1 MTKLFCLI
9 VGLAV
14 LSVWAGVGVAQNPP
28 APPASRPAPTTQSPQ
43 IDCTWLTVDSA
54 NKTATLQL
62 TAGLTSLNSGLNF
75 NGFKDGGLTFTVP
88 LNWSVVIEFSNRD
101 GALPH
106 SVQVIDTVKSIPP
119 GPVDPAFPRAMS
131 ARLMEGIVPQG
142 KDSFRF
148 TAGKAGSY
156 WIFCAVP
163 GHGLAGMWIRFRV
176 SATEK
181 QPNLTA
187 TPSAAGR

>member
-1 MTKLFCLI
+1 MKKLFCLI
-9 VGLAV
+9 VGFGV
-14 LSVWAGVGVAQNPP
+14 LSVRAAVAQNPP
-28 APPASRPAPTTQSPQ
+28 APTKQSPQ

-54 NKTATLQL
+54 TETATLQL

-88 LNWSVVIEFSNRD
+88 LNWNVVIAFTNHD

-106 SVQVIDTVKSIPP
+106 SVQVIDSMKPLP
-119 GPVDPAFPRAMS
+119 AGPVDPAFPRAVS
-131 ARLMEGIVPQG
+131 TRLMEGIASQG

-148 TAGKAGSY
+148 TAAKAGSY
-156 WIFCAVP
+156 WIYCAVP